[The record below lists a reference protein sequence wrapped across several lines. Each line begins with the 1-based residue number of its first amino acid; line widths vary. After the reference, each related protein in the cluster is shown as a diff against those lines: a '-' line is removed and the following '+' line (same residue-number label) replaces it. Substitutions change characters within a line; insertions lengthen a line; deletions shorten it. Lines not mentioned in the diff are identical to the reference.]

1 MQIARGLA
9 RETRI
14 GDEDRERFAGADG
27 LEEAGQ
33 LSFAM
38 PLSGRVSGDE
48 ERRGRSG
55 KGDGDCQRGPVAG
68 ANDKATRLPKLLGL
82 ALLVYGG

>member
-1 MQIARGLA
+1 MKTGSDLPAPTVL
-9 RETRI
+9 T
-14 GDEDRERFAGADG
+14 
-27 LEEAGQ
+27 LEGAGQ
-33 LSFAM
+33 LSFAV

-55 KGDGDCQRGPVAG
+55 KGDGESSGIANAG